1 MGGSIGAHR
10 DPRMGT
16 AEDHMEVVVTHRGA
30 DLVKGPAGEK
40 DAVGGHE
47 GHLPPQSQPCGGAH
61 QVLLADAYIIKMI
74 GVPVM
79 DPVGAGGGGHIGVQ
93 HHHVFPGG
101 AQVQ

>member
-1 MGGSIGAHR
+1 MGGSIGANR
-10 DPRMGT
+10 DPRMGA

-30 DLVKGPAGEK
+30 DLVKGPAGEE

-47 GHLPPQSQPCGGAH
+47 GHLAPQSQPCGGAH
-61 QVLLADAYIIKMI
+61 QVLFADAYIIKMI
-74 GVPVM
+74 RVLVM